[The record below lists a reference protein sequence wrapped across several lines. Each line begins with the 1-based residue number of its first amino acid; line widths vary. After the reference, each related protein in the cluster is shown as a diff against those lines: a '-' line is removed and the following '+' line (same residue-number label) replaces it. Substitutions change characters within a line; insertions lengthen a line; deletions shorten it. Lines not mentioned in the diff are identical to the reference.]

1 MEENN
6 VRVRYRSAFSLHLSH
21 LHQLFAPDILYG
33 PSSSL
38 SSCTH
43 CCNRLLEIG
52 ETNRAKFPIDS
63 VYGPPKLL
71 SPKRHM
77 SSAHVTTKDNVI
89 IRKNII
95 IYNILL
101 FYRI

>member
-52 ETNRAKFPIDS
+52 ETNRAEFPIDS
-63 VYGPPKLL
+63 VYGPPKYTL
-71 SPKRHM
+71 SETSHVVV
-77 SSAHVTTKDNVI
+77 SACD
-89 IRKNII
+89 
-95 IYNILL
+95 YEG
-101 FYRI
+101 